1 MKEHEIY
8 YVYEEFRWQGNW
20 TSVQWPP
27 RISHTDL
34 YLANLLACRSQ
45 SPPAEGLQHLK
56 ILFSFTVWRQP
67 QKTCETNVPLKNIEN
82 WKKCTN
88 AWVLD
93 SPPTSKF
100 KTLKNW
106 KKCTNA
112 WVLDSP
118 PTSKFKTLKKVNSIQ
133 FESPTCSYTLRP
145 SRVKWR
151 RGYNFFSASN
161 CNEWRGT
168 TSSLQRRE
176 CSLSSSKKSDP

>member
-20 TSVQWPP
+20 TSAQWPL
-27 RISHTDL
+27 RISYTDL

-56 ILFSFTVWRQP
+56 ILFSFAVWRQP
-67 QKTCETNVPLKNIEN
+67 QKTCETNAPLKNIEN

-88 AWVLD
+88 AWD
-93 SPPTSKF
+93 
-100 KTLKNW
+100 
-106 KKCTNA
+106 
-112 WVLDSP
+112 LDSP
-118 PTSKFKTLKKVNSIQ
+118 PTSKFKTLKKINSIQ

-151 RGYNFFSASN
+151 QGYNFFSASN

-168 TSSLQRRE
+168 TSFLLRRK
-176 CSLSSSKKSDP
+176 CYKSSTISWLGLHFLSSSKKSDP